1 MLFSFMKVQYKYR
14 DSKKPI
20 IMIVQIGIRIGPS
33 SLVNT
38 GSRNCK
44 QFNTLVTGS
53 AQYQAMRTSKMAA
66 VKPDLEVKYLALQC

>member
-1 MLFSFMKVQYKYR
+1 MKVQYEYR

-53 AQYQAMRTSKMAA
+53 TPVPNHEDQ
-66 VKPDLEVKYLALQC
+66 